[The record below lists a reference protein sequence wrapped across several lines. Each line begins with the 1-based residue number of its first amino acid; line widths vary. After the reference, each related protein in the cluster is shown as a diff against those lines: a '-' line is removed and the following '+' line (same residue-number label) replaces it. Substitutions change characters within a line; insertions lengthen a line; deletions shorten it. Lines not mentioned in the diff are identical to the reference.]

1 MGMPMTITSTAF
13 QNNDPI
19 PAEYSYDGRNVNPP
33 LTFSE
38 VPREA
43 KSLLLIVEDPDAPN
57 GTFTHWI
64 LYNMSPATL
73 QILEGE
79 LPLGAQQATNDFG
92 TQGYGGPKPPP
103 GQSHRYV
110 FKLFALDTT
119 LKDARSTDRRQ
130 EIATLMEGHVITEAH
145 ITGLFST
152 HPTQ

>member
-1 MGMPMTITSTAF
+1 MPMTITSTAF

-19 PAEYSYDGRNVNPP
+19 PPEYGYDGRNVNPP

-38 VPREA
+38 VPAEA

-73 QILEGE
+73 QILEGQ

-92 TQGYGGPKPPP
+92 TPGYGGPKPPP
-103 GQSHRYV
+103 GKPHRYV
-110 FKLFALDTT
+110 FRLFA
-119 LKDARSTDRRQ
+119 
-130 EIATLMEGHVITEAH
+130 
-145 ITGLFST
+145 
-152 HPTQ
+152 